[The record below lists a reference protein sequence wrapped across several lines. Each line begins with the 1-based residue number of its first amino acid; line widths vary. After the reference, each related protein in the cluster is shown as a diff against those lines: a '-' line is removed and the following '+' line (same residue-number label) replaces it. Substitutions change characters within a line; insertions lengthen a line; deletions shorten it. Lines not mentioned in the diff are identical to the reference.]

1 MGNNPDQYRDRLP
14 LPIFLFRLAPQK
26 GFPFKSGRKSSFLN
40 KSSKSQTFLL
50 YLVKYLRMKKFT
62 LLLLLFSQLVFAQF
76 TDINIVKEIHAK
88 NKGLVVSAHP
98 LASEA
103 GAKMM
108 KMGGNA
114 YDAVIATQLALAVV
128 YPQAGNI
135 GGGGFL
141 VGVKNNGEKFTIDFR
156 ETAPEKASKDMYLDK
171 KGNANTDL
179 SQNGR
184 LAVGIPGS
192 VAGYFATLKYAK
204 LPMEKLIQPAIDLA
218 EQGFSITER
227 EANLL
232 NHQMQFFDQHNTNK
246 TVFQKTAP
254 WKQGDILVQKELAA
268 TLKLIQKEGAKGF
281 YEGKTAELLVAE
293 MKRGNGIITLND
305 LKNYKVI
312 ERKPLAF
319 NYKGNEV
326 VSMPLP
332 SSGGI
337 LLTQMLKMAS
347 FENLEKYPQNST
359 QAVQI
364 MVEAERRAF
373 ADRAEYMGDPEF
385 IQDQTA
391 RLISEE
397 YLKNRWKS
405 FNKNAATPSSEVG
418 KIIAQPKE
426 STETTHISIVD
437 KDGNAV
443 AVTTTL
449 NGLYGSKV
457 VVSGAGF
464 FLNNEMDD
472 FSVKPGVPN
481 MFGAVGGEANSIKPG
496 KRMLSSMT
504 PTIVLKNGKPYII
517 VGTPGGTTIPTSV
530 FQSIVDVLDF
540 KLSPNM
546 TINSPKF
553 HHQWLPETVMV
564 EKNFPE
570 STISDLEKLKY
581 KIERISQLGRTEMIV
596 IDEKGNA
603 VAVADGRGD
612 DSVAVQ

>member
-1 MGNNPDQYRDRLP
+1 MKR
-14 LPIFLFRLAPQK
+14 IV
-26 GFPFKSGRKSSFLN
+26 
-40 KSSKSQTFLL
+40 FLL
-50 YLVKYLRMKKFT
+50 IISSQFT
-62 LLLLLFSQLVFAQF
+62 FAQF
-76 TDINIVKEIHAK
+76 TEINIVKEIRTK

-141 VGVKNNGEKFTIDFR
+141 VGVKNNGEKFTLDYR
-156 ETAPEKASKDMYLDK
+156 ETAPEKSSKDMYLDK
-171 KGNANTDL
+171 NGKASTDL

-192 VAGYFATLKYAK
+192 VAGFFATLKYAK

-218 EQGFSITER
+218 EQGFSITEK
-227 EANLL
+227 EAKLL
-232 NHQMQFFDQHNTNK
+232 NDKKENFDQHNKITTAFQNK
-246 TVFQKTAP
+246 NT
-254 WKQGDILVQKELAA
+254 WKQGDL
-268 TLKLIQKEGAKGF
+268 LIQKDLAETLKRIQRDGQKGF
-281 YEGKTAELLVAE
+281 YEGKTAELLIAE
-293 MKRGNGIITLND
+293 MKRGNGIISLND

-312 ERKPLAF
+312 ERKPLVF

-337 LLTQMLKMAS
+337 LLAQMLKMSS
-347 FENLEKYPQNST
+347 FENLEKFPQNST
-359 QAVQI
+359 EAVQI

-373 ADRAEYMGDPEF
+373 ADRAEFMGDPDF
-385 IQDQTA
+385 IKDQTEM
-391 RLISEE
+391 LISES

-405 FNKNAATPSSEVG
+405 FNKNKATPSSEVG

-437 KDGNAV
+437 KEGNAV
-443 AVTTTL
+443 SVTTTL

-457 VVSGAGF
+457 VVYGAGF

-504 PTIVLKNGKPYII
+504 PTIVMKNSKPYII

-530 FQSIVDVLDF
+530 YQSIVNVIDF
-540 KLSPNM
+540 KLNPNM
-546 TINSPKF
+546 AVNTPKF
-553 HHQWLPETVMV
+553 HHQWLPEIV
-564 EKNFPE
+564 EVTTNFPE
-570 STISDLEKLKY
+570 TTISDLEKKNY
-581 KIERISQLGRTEMIV
+581 KIERISGIGRTEMIV
-596 IDEKGNA
+596 VDEQGNA
-603 VAVADGRGD
+603 TAVADGKGD
-612 DSVAVQ
+612 DSVAIE

>member
-1 MGNNPDQYRDRLP
+1 MKR
-14 LPIFLFRLAPQK
+14 IV
-26 GFPFKSGRKSSFLN
+26 
-40 KSSKSQTFLL
+40 FLL
-50 YLVKYLRMKKFT
+50 IISSQFT
-62 LLLLLFSQLVFAQF
+62 FAQF
-76 TDINIVKEIHAK
+76 TEINIVKEIRTK

-141 VGVKNNGEKFTIDFR
+141 VGVKNNGEKFTLDYR
-156 ETAPEKASKDMYLDK
+156 ETAPEKSSKDMYLDK
-171 KGNANTDL
+171 NGKASTDL

-192 VAGYFATLKYAK
+192 VAGFFATLKYAK

-218 EQGFSITER
+218 EQGFSITEK
-227 EANLL
+227 EAKLL
-232 NHQMQFFDQHNTNK
+232 NDKKENFDQHNKITTAFQNK
-246 TVFQKTAP
+246 NT
-254 WKQGDILVQKELAA
+254 WKQGDL
-268 TLKLIQKEGAKGF
+268 LIQKDLAETLKRIQRDGQKGF
-281 YEGKTAELLVAE
+281 YEGKTAELLIAE
-293 MKRGNGIITLND
+293 MKRGNGIISLND

-312 ERKPLAF
+312 ERKPLVF

-337 LLTQMLKMAS
+337 LLAQMLKMSS
-347 FENLEKYPQNST
+347 FENLEKFPQNST
-359 QAVQI
+359 EAVQI

-373 ADRAEYMGDPEF
+373 ADRAEFMGDPDF
-385 IQDQTA
+385 IKDQTEM
-391 RLISEE
+391 LISES
-397 YLKNRWKS
+397 YLKSRWKN
-405 FNKNAATPSSEVG
+405 FNKNKATPSSEVG

-437 KDGNAV
+437 KEGNAV
-443 AVTTTL
+443 SVTTTL

-504 PTIVLKNGKPYII
+504 PTIVMKNSKPYII

-530 FQSIVDVLDF
+530 YQSIVNVIDF
-540 KLSPNM
+540 KLNPNM
-546 TINSPKF
+546 AVNTPKF
-553 HHQWLPETVMV
+553 HHQWLPEIV
-564 EKNFPE
+564 EVTTNFPE
-570 STISDLEKLKY
+570 TTISDLEKKNY
-581 KIERISQLGRTEMIV
+581 KIERISGIGRTEMIV
-596 IDEKGNA
+596 VDEQGNA
-603 VAVADGRGD
+603 TAVADGKGD
-612 DSVAVQ
+612 DSVAIE

>member
-1 MGNNPDQYRDRLP
+1 MRIEYYTN
-14 LPIFLFRLAPQK
+14 IFLFLIK
-26 GFPFKSGRKSSFLN
+26 YLSMKNL
-40 KSSKSQTFLL
+40 TFLL
-50 YLVKYLRMKKFT
+50 FLYCQ
-62 LLLLLFSQLVFAQF
+62 FSFAQF
-76 TDINIVKEIHAK
+76 TEINIIKEIRTK

-141 VGVKNNGEKFTIDFR
+141 VGVKNNGEKFTLDYR
-156 ETAPEKASKDMYLDK
+156 ETAPEKSSKDMYLDK
-171 KGNANTDL
+171 NGKASTDL

-192 VAGYFATLKYAK
+192 VAGFFATLKYAT

-218 EQGFSITER
+218 EQGFSITEK

-232 NHQMQFFDQHNTNK
+232 NDKKENFDQHNKIITAFQNK
-246 TVFQKTAP
+246 NA
-254 WKQGDILVQKELAA
+254 WKQGDL
-268 TLKLIQKEGAKGF
+268 LIQKDLAETLKRIQKDGQKGF
-281 YEGKTAELLVAE
+281 YGGKTAELLIAE
-293 MKRGNGIITLND
+293 MKRGNGIISLND

-312 ERKPLAF
+312 ERKPLVF

-337 LLTQMLKMAS
+337 LLAQMLKMSS
-347 FENLEKYPQNST
+347 FENLEKFPQNST
-359 QAVQI
+359 EAVQI

-373 ADRAEYMGDPEF
+373 ADRAEFMGDPDF
-385 IQDQTA
+385 IKDQTVM
-391 RLISEE
+391 LISES

-405 FNKNAATPSSEVG
+405 FNKSKATPSYEVG

-443 AVTTTL
+443 SVTTTL

-496 KRMLSSMT
+496 KRMLSSMA
-504 PTIVLKNGKPYII
+504 PTIVMKNSKPYII

-530 FQSIVDVLDF
+530 YQSIVNVIDF
-540 KLSPNM
+540 KLNPNM
-546 TINSPKF
+546 AVNLPKF
-553 HHQWLPETVMV
+553 HHQWLPDQVSVTT
-564 EKNFPE
+564 NFPE
-570 STISDLEKLKY
+570 TTINNLEKMNY
-581 KIERISQLGRTEMIV
+581 KIDRISGIGRTEMIV
-596 IDEKGNA
+596 IDEQGNA
-603 VAVADGRGD
+603 TAVADGKGD
-612 DSVAVQ
+612 DSVAIE

>member
-1 MGNNPDQYRDRLP
+1 M
-14 LPIFLFRLAPQK
+14 
-26 GFPFKSGRKSSFLN
+26 
-40 KSSKSQTFLL
+40 
-50 YLVKYLRMKKFT
+50 
-62 LLLLLFSQLVFAQF
+62 LLFSQFTFAQF

-114 YDAVIATQLALAVV
+114 YDAVIATQIALAVV

-232 NHQMQFFDQHNTNK
+232 NNQMQFFDQHNTNK
-246 TVFQKTAP
+246 TVFQKTTP

-337 LLTQMLKMAS
+337 LLAQMLKMAS
-347 FENLEKYPQNST
+347 FENLEKHPQNST

>member
-1 MGNNPDQYRDRLP
+1 MKR
-14 LPIFLFRLAPQK
+14 IV
-26 GFPFKSGRKSSFLN
+26 
-40 KSSKSQTFLL
+40 FLL
-50 YLVKYLRMKKFT
+50 IISSQFT
-62 LLLLLFSQLVFAQF
+62 FAQF
-76 TDINIVKEIHAK
+76 TEINIVKEIRTK

-141 VGVKNNGEKFTIDFR
+141 VGVKNNGEKFTLDYR
-156 ETAPEKASKDMYLDK
+156 ETAPEKSSKDMYLDK
-171 KGNANTDL
+171 NGKASTDL

-192 VAGYFATLKYAK
+192 VAGFFATLKYAK

-218 EQGFSITER
+218 EQGFSITEK
-227 EANLL
+227 EAKLL
-232 NHQMQFFDQHNTNK
+232 NDKKENFDQHNKITTAFQNK
-246 TVFQKTAP
+246 NT
-254 WKQGDILVQKELAA
+254 WKQGDL
-268 TLKLIQKEGAKGF
+268 LIQKDLAETLKRIQRDGQKGF
-281 YEGKTAELLVAE
+281 YEGKTAELLIAE
-293 MKRGNGIITLND
+293 MKRGNGIISLND

-312 ERKPLAF
+312 ERKPLVF

-337 LLTQMLKMAS
+337 LLAQMLKMSS
-347 FENLEKYPQNST
+347 FENLEKFPQNST
-359 QAVQI
+359 EAVQI

-373 ADRAEYMGDPEF
+373 ADRAEFMGDPDF
-385 IQDQTA
+385 IKDQTEM
-391 RLISEE
+391 LISES
-397 YLKNRWKS
+397 YLKSRWKS
-405 FNKNAATPSSEVG
+405 FNKNKATPSSEVG

-437 KDGNAV
+437 KEGNAV
-443 AVTTTL
+443 SVTTTL

-457 VVSGAGF
+457 VVYGAGF

-504 PTIVLKNGKPYII
+504 PTIVMKNSKPYII

-530 FQSIVDVLDF
+530 YQSIVNVIDF
-540 KLSPNM
+540 KLNPNM
-546 TINSPKF
+546 AVNTPKF
-553 HHQWLPETVMV
+553 HHQWLPEIV
-564 EKNFPE
+564 EVTTNFPE
-570 STISDLEKLKY
+570 TTISDLEKKNY
-581 KIERISQLGRTEMIV
+581 KIERISGIGRTEMIV
-596 IDEKGNA
+596 IDEQGNA
-603 VAVADGRGD
+603 TAVADGKGD
-612 DSVAVQ
+612 DSVAIE

>member
-1 MGNNPDQYRDRLP
+1 M
-14 LPIFLFRLAPQK
+14 
-26 GFPFKSGRKSSFLN
+26 
-40 KSSKSQTFLL
+40 
-50 YLVKYLRMKKFT
+50 
-62 LLLLLFSQLVFAQF
+62 LLFSQLVFAQF

-141 VGVKNNGEKFTIDFR
+141 VGVKNSGEKFTIDFR

-232 NHQMQFFDQHNTNK
+232 NNQMQFFDQHNTNK

-337 LLTQMLKMAS
+337 LLAQMLKMAS
-347 FENLEKYPQNST
+347 FENLENHAQNST